1 MFSKKITG
9 SSSRM
14 AAISSPLASYGV
26 EGTATL
32 SPGTWVKIEY
42 RLWEC
47 WLAARMPAPHMV
59 RITIGTLALPPN
71 M

>member
-1 MFSKKITG
+1 
-9 SSSRM
+9 
-14 AAISSPLASYGV
+14 
-26 EGTATL
+26 L

-42 RLWEC
+42 RLWGC